1 MRTRGAIAIAFCAL
15 ILAAPVGGA
24 AAAEVTNS
32 SEDLRTG
39 WYPNESAISPESVS
53 SGSFG
58 QEWSASVAGQ
68 VYAQPLLAGGTLLVA
83 TEHNMV
89 YGLDPAT
96 GAPKW
101 STPLGPSWNPA
112 EIGCNDLTPEI
123 GVTGTPVI
131 DTSTNTAYMTHKTYK
146 SGSEVAYYMDAI
158 DMTTGKEKEGFPVP
172 LEGSAQNASGKTFDA
187 RDQLQRPGLLLMEGV
202 VYAAFGS
209 DCDIPPYQGWVFGVG
224 AVGSAKA
231 HQVTARWTSETAD
244 NGSGI
249 WQSGAGL
256 TSDGAGTILLST
268 GNGSTPEPGTPG
280 SKPPGTLG
288 QSIVRLRVQGNGELT
303 ATDFFAPSDAA
314 ELASWDADF
323 ASGGVT
329 GLPGGYFGTSSIP
342 NLAVA
347 VGKDGY
353 VYLLNRDN
361 LGGIAA
367 EGEAEHVVQRLG
379 PYGGVWSR
387 PGVWPGEGGWVYI
400 PTASDGETA
409 GGSSGYLRVYKYGV
423 SGEGKPTLSLDA
435 SSKEAFGFSSSAP
448 VITSHGTVAGSALV
462 WLVWAPNGS
471 GEGAQLR
478 AYDPLPVGGEPHL
491 RWSAPVGRSAKFA
504 IPGVGGGR
512 IFVGTRDGHVLAFG
526 SPVPPPLT
534 GTATE
539 FPPTIVG
546 QSSEGKVTLTANEEL
561 EIVRLTTTSQFG
573 VTSQTI
579 PLNAGEKRE
588 VPVTFSPTTPGLH
601 AGVLTAVI
609 DTATSK
615 EKEVQFSL
623 SGAGEAAEA
632 KLEVSPP
639 VVSFGGTTVGG
650 TAPSQ
655 PATLTNVGAGTLT
668 IKSIELQP
676 ATSQFRAALPKG
688 ELQIPPHESR
698 EIPLE
703 FAPTEVGSF
712 GAELV
717 IESTGGN
724 ARLKLTGSAAT
735 PGHLQ
740 ISPATVEFAPVAV
753 GGSEARTFVLS
764 NTGGVPVHVYESRPP
779 TGAFRATSELAEET
793 AIAPGESIAETVAFA
808 PTAPGPAAAP
818 WVIAYNDT
826 TGLRE
831 AEVTFTGEGVQG
843 KGSSAPAPAPPELRV
858 LPFKTSGPEA
868 TLASTSLTASQ
879 AGTLTL
885 LVRCPAGE
893 TACVG
898 TVSLRTL
905 SAIRLRGFKHASIL
919 TVGSASFTVAAGH
932 VTAVRLHLS
941 RVARELLARHHQL
954 RLRAL
959 VAAHDGAGLRHTE
972 TAIVTIRLAPH
983 HGR

>member
-1 MRTRGAIAIAFCAL
+1 M
-15 ILAAPVGGA
+15 
-24 AAAEVTNS
+24 
-32 SEDLRTG
+32 
-39 WYPNESAISPESVS
+39 
-53 SGSFG
+53 
-58 QEWSASVAGQ
+58 
-68 VYAQPLLAGGTLLVA
+68 
-83 TEHNMV
+83 
-89 YGLDPAT
+89 
-96 GAPKW
+96 
-101 STPLGPSWNPA
+101 
-112 EIGCNDLTPEI
+112 
-123 GVTGTPVI
+123 
-131 DTSTNTAYMTHKTYK
+131 
-146 SGSEVAYYMDAI
+146 
-158 DMTTGKEKEGFPVP
+158 
-172 LEGSAQNASGKTFDA
+172 
-187 RDQLQRPGLLLMEGV
+187 
-202 VYAAFGS
+202 
-209 DCDIPPYQGWVFGVG
+209 
-224 AVGSAKA
+224 
-231 HQVTARWTSETAD
+231 
-244 NGSGI
+244 
-249 WQSGAGL
+249 
-256 TSDGAGTILLST
+256 
-268 GNGSTPEPGTPG
+268 
-280 SKPPGTLG
+280 
-288 QSIVRLRVQGNGELT
+288 
-303 ATDFFAPSDAA
+303 
-314 ELASWDADF
+314 
-323 ASGGVT
+323 
-329 GLPGGYFGTSSIP
+329 
-342 NLAVA
+342 
-347 VGKDGY
+347 
-353 VYLLNRDN
+353 
-361 LGGIAA
+361 
-367 EGEAEHVVQRLG
+367 
-379 PYGGVWSR
+379 
-387 PGVWPGEGGWVYI
+387 
-400 PTASDGETA
+400 
-409 GGSSGYLRVYKYGV
+409 
-423 SGEGKPTLSLDA
+423 
-435 SSKEAFGFSSSAP
+435 
-448 VITSHGTVAGSALV
+448 
-462 WLVWAPNGS
+462 
-471 GEGAQLR
+471 
-478 AYDPLPVGGEPHL
+478 
-491 RWSAPVGRSAKFA
+491 
-504 IPGVGGGR
+504 
-512 IFVGTRDGHVLAFG
+512 
-526 SPVPPPLT
+526 
-534 GTATE
+534 
-539 FPPTIVG
+539 
-546 QSSEGKVTLTANEEL
+546 
-561 EIVRLTTTSQFG
+561 RLTTTSQFG

-858 LPFKTSGPEA
+858 LPFKTASPEA

-879 AGTLTL
+879 AGALTL